1 MKCYMCN
8 ATLSEHDFCNSCGA
22 DVRIYKMIIKSSEAY
37 YNMGLERAK
46 NRDLSGAVDCLR
58 RSVKYNKHNTNAR
71 NLLGLVY
78 FEMGE
83 VVEALSQW
91 VISLNLQ
98 PEKNLA
104 DVYLDEVQ
112 RNPGRLDTISQTIR
126 KYNQTVEYAKAQID
140 GRSENEA
147 IDLAI
152 IQIKKV
158 LNLYPNFVKGHQLL
172 ALLYMKTGNY
182 EKAVKPV
189 RKSLA
194 IDKNNALSLQYLE
207 EIRTELASQ
216 GKELFSEKPGKGK
229 RAVKEADLPFLSV
242 PDGTEERR
250 RTDVSIVPQMNYK
263 ESNGSGGLAVLNII
277 LGIAIGAA
285 LFWFLILPNKL
296 QQRDDTFNVRL
307 NEQNTL
313 LDSKSA
319 IISNLQDTISGM
331 EDECESLKLKIAS
344 LELENEV
351 IPLYDNLLTG
361 IEQYLA
367 GKTIA
372 AYETFKSID
381 TALITDESYL
391 AVYDGITALNNINV
405 AVMYYDDGYNNYY
418 NKKKYDEAAA
428 ILQVSYDLDPTQ
440 KNTMYYLARSY
451 HLSSAEGSNEKA
463 ALYYQKVIELFPD
476 SAMAGYSRTYLS
488 RIK

>member
-1 MKCYMCN
+1 M
-8 ATLSEHDFCNSCGA
+8 
-22 DVRIYKMIIKSSEAY
+22 
-37 YNMGLERAK
+37 
-46 NRDLSGAVDCLR
+46 
-58 RSVKYNKHNTNAR
+58 
-71 NLLGLVY
+71 
-78 FEMGE
+78 
-83 VVEALSQW
+83 
-91 VISLNLQ
+91 
-98 PEKNLA
+98 
-104 DVYLDEVQ
+104 
-112 RNPGRLDTISQTIR
+112 
-126 KYNQTVEYAKAQID
+126 
-140 GRSENEA
+140 
-147 IDLAI
+147 
-152 IQIKKV
+152 
-158 LNLYPNFVKGHQLL
+158 
-172 ALLYMKTGNY
+172 
-182 EKAVKPV
+182 
-189 RKSLA
+189 
-194 IDKNNALSLQYLE
+194 
-207 EIRTELASQ
+207 
-216 GKELFSEKPGKGK
+216 
-229 RAVKEADLPFLSV
+229 
-242 PDGTEERR
+242 
-250 RTDVSIVPQMNYK
+250 
-263 ESNGSGGLAVLNII
+263 
-277 LGIAIGAA
+277 
-285 LFWFLILPNKL
+285 FWFLILPNKL
-296 QQRDDTFNVRL
+296 QQRDDTFSIRL

-405 AVMYYDDGYNNYY
+405 AVMYYDDGYSNYY
-418 NKKKYDEAAA
+418 SKKKYDEAAA

-463 ALYYQKVIELFPD
+463 ALYYRKVIELFPD